1 MSVQLT
7 TGFADPPVDAAR
19 AFRLVLDAMAH
30 PARIVDLP
38 SVEAPAPCSAAAAT
52 ALLTLVD
59 ATTPLHLAGAHD
71 CAALRDWVRFHLGA
85 PLVDP
90 HDAVFALGTWDALC
104 PLGRFQ
110 QGSADYP
117 DRSASLIVECDKL
130 RNDGTRLTGPGIKA
144 DAFLAVPDRAA
155 LQANAAQFPR
165 GLDFLFTSG
174 GQLAALPRSTQIGG
188 A

>member
-1 MSVQLT
+1 MQLT
-7 TGFADPPVDAAR
+7 TGFANPPVDAAR
-19 AFRLVLDAMAH
+19 AFRVVLDAMAH

-38 SVEAPAPCSAAAAT
+38 PIEAPAPCSPAAAIV
-52 ALLTLVD
+52 LLTLVD

-71 CAALRDWVRFHLGA
+71 NDAIRDWVRFHLGA
-85 PLVDP
+85 PLVAP
-90 HDAVFALGTWDALC
+90 QDAAFALGDWDALG
-104 PLGRFQ
+104 PLASYP

-117 DRSASLIVECDKL
+117 DRSATLIVECAAL
-130 RNDGTRLTGPGIKA
+130 SSDGVPLTGPGVQTEA
-144 DAFLAVPDRAA
+144 SLALPDIAA

-174 GQLAALPRSTQIGG
+174 AQLAALPRSTQIGG

>member
-1 MSVQLT
+1 MQLT
-7 TGFADPPVDAAR
+7 TGFANPPIDAAR

-38 SVEAPAPCSAAAAT
+38 AIEAPTPCSAAAAIT
-52 ALLTLVD
+52 LLTLVD

-71 CAALRDWVRFHLGA
+71 SDAIRDWVRFHLGA
-85 PLVDP
+85 PLVGP
-90 HDAVFALGTWDALC
+90 QDAAFALGAWDALR
-104 PLGRFQ
+104 PLGRFV
-110 QGSADYP
+110 QGSAEYP
-117 DRSASLIVECDKL
+117 DRSATLIVETSSL
-130 RNDGTRLTGPGIKA
+130 RNDGPRLTGPGIETQTR
-144 DAFLAVPDRAA
+144 LALPDVAA

-174 GQLAALPRSTQIGG
+174 AQLAALPRSTQIGG

>member
-1 MSVQLT
+1 MQLT
-7 TGFADPPVDAAR
+7 TGFANPPIDAAR

-38 SVEAPAPCSAAAAT
+38 AIDAPTPCSPAAAIV
-52 ALLTLVD
+52 LLTLVD

-71 CAALRDWVRFHLGA
+71 SDAIRDWVRFHLGA
-85 PLVDP
+85 PLVGP
-90 HDAVFALGTWDALC
+90 QDAAFALGAWGALC
-104 PLGRFQ
+104 PLDRFP

-117 DRSASLIVECDKL
+117 DRSASLIVEAAEL
-130 RNDGTRLTGPGIKA
+130 RNDGARLTGPGIKSETS
-144 DAFLAVPDRAA
+144 LALPDTAA

-174 GQLAALPRSTQIGG
+174 AQLAALPRSTQIGG